1 MKEKDEGSKL
11 IKVYWEGIKFA
22 IKFVDAEAMIIKIK
36 AKETKRILS
45 NLPIISVGLV
55 KIISTFCWFK
65 FWNASAPVT
74 INNEKNEK
82 IIRFKIKL
90 KLPFLNSCSF
100 LTYLEK
106 SPNDKIIIEKKV
118 NVVLQL

>member
-22 IKFVDAEAMIIKIK
+22 IKLVDAEAMIIKIK

-45 NLPIISVGLV
+45 NFPIISVGLV
-55 KIISTFCWFK
+55 KIISVFCWFK

-82 IIRFKIKL
+82 ITKFKIKL
-90 KLPFLNSCSF
+90 KLPFLNSGF
-100 LTYLEK
+100 
-106 SPNDKIIIEKKV
+106 
-118 NVVLQL
+118 NVLSR

>member
-11 IKVYWEGIKFA
+11 IRVYWEGIKFA
-22 IKFVDAEAMIIKIK
+22 IKFVDAEAIIIKIK

-55 KIISTFCWFK
+55 RIISTFCWFK
-65 FWNASAPVT
+65 FWKASAPVT

-90 KLPFLNSCSF
+90 KLPFLSSF
-100 LTYLEK
+100 
-106 SPNDKIIIEKKV
+106 SF
-118 NVVLQL
+118 